1 MFGSDD
7 LYVLLRSSLLE
18 RARDKETPVRI
29 QAALGLA
36 KLRSGEDPDDLE
48 EDEENLDEVLLDL
61 LRFDAAPYVII
72 SSYRTIANIPACNR
86 EVRRAALYNLPRTP
100 ETLPYILARTRDMDA
115 TLRRI
120 VYIGPLSTQSLPDPR
135 VLSIAQREEVVKN
148 GLGDR
153 EPAVRRAA
161 AFMLG
166 EWLTAAGGDLLEV

>member
-1 MFGSDD
+1 MHRKYFTPFSANAW
-7 LYVLLRSSLLE
+7 LT
-18 RARDKETPVRI
+18 ARD
-29 QAALGLA
+29 
-36 KLRSGEDPDDLE
+36 
-48 EDEENLDEVLLDL
+48 
-61 LRFDAAPYVII
+61 
-72 SSYRTIANIPACNR
+72 R

-100 ETLPYILARTRDMDA
+100 ATVPHILARTRDSDA

-120 VYIGPLSTQSLPDPR
+120 VYLGPLSTQALPDPR

-166 EWLTAAGGDLLEV
+166 EWLTAAGGDLLEVRQTVERGTLC

>member
-1 MFGSDD
+1 
-7 LYVLLRSSLLE
+7 
-18 RARDKETPVRI
+18 
-29 QAALGLA
+29 
-36 KLRSGEDPDDLE
+36 
-48 EDEENLDEVLLDL
+48 
-61 LRFDAAPYVII
+61 
-72 SSYRTIANIPACNR
+72 
-86 EVRRAALYNLPRTP
+86 
-100 ETLPYILARTRDMDA
+100 MDA

-166 EWLTAAGGDLLEV
+166 EWLTAAGGDLLEVRRSELIGARHGLSLDAITARLQFLRRFDVISSQVAEDALLSLFATRAEIVESINFNGEATPSFRRFL

>member
-1 MFGSDD
+1 M
-7 LYVLLRSSLLE
+7 LLRMSSPLLH
-18 RARDKETPVRI
+18 
-29 QAALGLA
+29 
-36 KLRSGEDPDDLE
+36 DPYLTT
-48 EDEENLDEVLLDL
+48 
-61 LRFDAAPYVII
+61 
-72 SSYRTIANIPACNR
+72 TIYIR

-100 ETLPYILARTRDMDA
+100 DTLPHILARTRDMDA

-166 EWLTAAGGDLLEV
+166 EWLTAAGGDLLEVRRGYVLFNVYVH

>member
-1 MFGSDD
+1 MKYCS
-7 LYVLLRSSLLE
+7 
-18 RARDKETPVRI
+18 
-29 QAALGLA
+29 
-36 KLRSGEDPDDLE
+36 
-48 EDEENLDEVLLDL
+48 
-61 LRFDAAPYVII
+61 I
-72 SSYRTIANIPACNR
+72 SSDLTVHRESLVPFPAKAWLTVRNR

-100 ETLPYILARTRDMDA
+100 ATVPHILARTRDSDA

-120 VYIGPLSTQSLPDPR
+120 VYLGPLSTQALPDPR

-166 EWLTAAGGDLLEV
+166 EWLTAAGGDLLEVSRTKEYRTFTDAGL

>member
-1 MFGSDD
+1 
-7 LYVLLRSSLLE
+7 
-18 RARDKETPVRI
+18 
-29 QAALGLA
+29 
-36 KLRSGEDPDDLE
+36 
-48 EDEENLDEVLLDL
+48 
-61 LRFDAAPYVII
+61 
-72 SSYRTIANIPACNR
+72 
-86 EVRRAALYNLPRTP
+86 
-100 ETLPYILARTRDMDA
+100 MDA

-166 EWLTAAGGDLLEV
+166 EWLTAAGGDLLEVGRKRNAQGICIDVGCAFL